1 MEMDLAKRSRISK
14 MSKIDRFFDRMD
26 AWYES
31 MMEWLKLMLSFVVVF
46 SVFGFLLWYGITN
59 A

>member
-1 MEMDLAKRSRISK
+1 